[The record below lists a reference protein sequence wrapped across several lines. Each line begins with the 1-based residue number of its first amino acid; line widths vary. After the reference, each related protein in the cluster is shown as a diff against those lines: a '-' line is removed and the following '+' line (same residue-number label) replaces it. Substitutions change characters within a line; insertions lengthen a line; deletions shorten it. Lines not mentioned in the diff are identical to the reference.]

1 MSIQLGN
8 INFYDIFDDD
18 DTEENSSHVIN
29 FHIKKNNL
37 GRKRKEEINEN
48 INEKKN
54 TKRTHTKYKKDNMR
68 SKIMTHFSKFII
80 SFLNDYMKK
89 IYPEEKN
96 DFFKKVDYKLRNKV
110 NTDSINN
117 IMQKTLKE
125 FCKLKVSTK
134 HKNCENLNLNSLN
147 LLSNYF
153 KNNFEE
159 NFLKKK
165 ISDFYQDFYCS
176 EDVEKLVRD
185 YGITNQTKNFQ
196 SLLEK
201 FNNEPEYKKTLKE
214 TGYTLIEFANL
225 STKEEEEIS
234 EKKLLNPEE
243 HNIIGPETEINIGV
257 EDENTNT
264 FFYNNETY
272 YLHD

>member
-1 MSIQLGN
+1 MYDLLDEESNESSPNMIKFQLQN
-8 INFYDIFDDD
+8 
-18 DTEENSSHVIN
+18 EEKVI
-29 FHIKKNNL
+29 KNKL

-48 INEKKN
+48 GIKYP
-54 TKRTHTKYKKDNMR
+54 RAHTKYKKDNMR

-134 HKNCENLNLNSLN
+134 HKNCENLNLDSLN

-153 KNNFEE
+153 EKNF
-159 NFLKKK
+159 FDKK
-165 ISDFYQDFYCS
+165 ISEFYKDFYLSNDM
-176 EDVEKLVRD
+176 EKLKTV
-185 YGITNQTKNFQ
+185 YGISNKTKNFECLLNKFNDDIKYRN
-196 SLLEK
+196 LLEK
-201 FNNEPEYKKTLKE
+201 IGNKL
-214 TGYTLIEFANL
+214 LEFANTINHKNEYILIYPVDDEEL
-225 STKEEEEIS
+225 SYYSSSDSI
-234 EKKLLNPEE
+234 
-243 HNIIGPETEINIGV
+243 ET
-257 EDENTNT
+257 TN
-264 FFYNNETY
+264 N
-272 YLHD
+272 